1 MRPFLVAAMLAA
13 PLTVA
18 TSAIADGDHGH
29 GETGATE
36 NVGLNGAVGIAGG
49 HDMMAQMMRMMMQ
62 MHAGGGMAMPMQ
74 GMSMGMMN
82 SFDMDGDGALSEED
96 WMRGLITQLEQFD
109 ADADGKID
117 LDEFRA
123 FYAVAFAER
132 IVDRFQQLDADGDGA
147 ITADEMAV
155 AAQVMARNS
164 HGMMGGSMSGM
175 SGMMGGGAMIGD
187 SAMSGMEMDGSGSSE
202 IE

>member
-1 MRPFLVAAMLAA
+1 MRPFIVAAMLAA
-13 PLTVA
+13 PLTMP
-18 TSAIADGDHGH
+18 TSALADRHHGH
-29 GETGATE
+29 GETGAAE
-36 NVGLNGAVGIAGG
+36 DSVLNGGAGMAGG

-62 MHAGGGMAMPMQ
+62 MHSGGGMGMPMQ

-82 SFDMDGDGALSEED
+82 SFDMDGDGSLSEED
-96 WMRGLITQLEQFD
+96 WTRGLNTQLEQFD
-109 ADADGKID
+109 ADADGTID

-123 FYAVAFAER
+123 LYAVAFADR

-147 ITADEMAV
+147 ITADEMAA

-164 HGMMGGSMSGM
+164 SGMMGGGMSGM
-175 SGMMGGGAMIGD
+175 SGMKVGEAMIGD

-202 IE
+202 NE